1 MYRFPEGLYA
11 DIRIET
17 TNDAFY
23 QLQND
28 EVKQNSE
35 TCVTGAMIRVYDGRM
50 WYTSVTN
57 DLDSIQAE
65 LDSLAAIACKNDDID
80 NDPMVRL
87 FEVHKDKVLRF
98 EDDKDI
104 RKVTRQMREELI
116 KGYTDACID
125 KNDENLRQWY
135 GTVWQTHFVKRFYS
149 SKGAEIE
156 QDYQT
161 CGLSIWYDFVID
173 GIKTDGGRIFQ
184 GFYFDDLMGHESEVR
199 DKRDKVIDYAKN
211 AVDVTPGEY
220 VCVLHPSVTSMFT
233 HESFGHKSEADYM
246 LSDKTLQD
254 EWVMG
259 KKVGNDLVSIY
270 DSGDMLHRG
279 YIAYDDEGSKPK
291 ETFLIKNGVLTGRL
305 HDANSAAILG
315 EELTGNSRAQD
326 FGHSPIVRMTNTVMQ
341 AGSTPPDEIIAGV
354 SDGIYV
360 YDVSYGT
367 GSSTFTMKPTLCYR
381 IKDGRIAEPLR
392 VNVVTGSVFETLFNI
407 DAVGNDL
414 QFTENGW
421 CGKGGQRMAVAMA
434 GPTIRVKK
442 LGIN

>member
-1 MYRFPEGLYA
+1 MYIFPEGLYA

-17 TNDAFY
+17 TDNAFY
-23 QLQND
+23 QVQND

-35 TCVTGAMIRVYDGRM
+35 TSVTGAMIRVYDGRM

-104 RKVTRQMREELI
+104 RKVTRQMREELV

-135 GTVWQTHFVKRFYS
+135 GAVWQTHFVKRFYS
-149 SKGAEIE
+149 STGAEIE

-254 EWVMG
+254 EWVLG

-291 ETFLIKNGVLTGRL
+291 ETFLIKNGDEESPCGCRARKRRA
-305 HDANSAAILG
+305 DRQAA
-315 EELTGNSRAQD
+315 R
-326 FGHSPIVRMTNTVMQ
+326 
-341 AGSTPPDEIIAGV
+341 
-354 SDGIYV
+354 
-360 YDVSYGT
+360 
-367 GSSTFTMKPTLCYR
+367 C
-381 IKDGRIAEPLR
+381 
-392 VNVVTGSVFETLFNI
+392 
-407 DAVGNDL
+407 
-414 QFTENGW
+414 
-421 CGKGGQRMAVAMA
+421 
-434 GPTIRVKK
+434 K
-442 LGIN
+442 LGSYPG